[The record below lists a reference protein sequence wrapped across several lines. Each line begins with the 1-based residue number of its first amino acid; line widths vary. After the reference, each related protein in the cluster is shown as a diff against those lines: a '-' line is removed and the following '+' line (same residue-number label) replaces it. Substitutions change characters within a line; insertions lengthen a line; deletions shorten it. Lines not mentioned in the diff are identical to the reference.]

1 MFAIPLDRTEALAA
15 ALGMPTDVV
24 VDQLENR
31 KAESILVEAWQAL
44 VGTERDSGLTRLEE
58 AGLAPRS
65 AGSWTPFG
73 DYGVY
78 VPPRDDV
85 APETG

>member
-15 ALGMPTDVV
+15 ALGMATDVA

-31 KAESILVEAWQAL
+31 KAEPMLVEAWQAL
-44 VGTERDSGLTRLEE
+44 VGTDRDRGITRLEE

-65 AGSWTPFG
+65 AGSWAPFG

-78 VPPRDDV
+78 VPPSDDV
-85 APETG
+85 APVIR